1 MEILSAPLLGI
12 RDPVLSFF
20 ITFIAAEGDSE
31 LSGNAIEASLTGT
44 FRITVLP
51 EATLPPALVSMKA
64 PILETKDYILVH
76 GYAYE
81 DYITELDKPR

>member
-1 MEILSAPLLGI
+1 MVNICPLFRHL
-12 RDPVLSFF
+12 RSHSELLYRFF
-20 ITFIAAEGDSE
+20 AAEGDSE

-51 EATLPPALVSMKA
+51 QATLPPALVSMKA

-76 GYAYE
+76 GYAYD